1 MSEQSESLV
10 WPEILRVENAQPAM
24 GERLCDPSQLFAMM
38 QSGNQRAL
46 DRIVQCF
53 GDQLMRVGR
62 RYCRTVHDAED
73 AVQDVFVTTSEKM
86 QSFRGEG
93 SLEGWLVRMVINACR
108 RMQRGRKNDPALHQ
122 EDAVLPDES
131 QSPERAT
138 ESREIGVH
146 LRQALA
152 ELSQQ
157 DQMIVMLSEG
167 DGWSAVEIAEKMGMT
182 HGAVRT
188 RLTRIRQALQKKL
201 AHLDLHDSGD

>member
-1 MSEQSESLV
+1 MVQSDETFV
-10 WPEILRVENAQPAM
+10 WPEILRAEKATPAPS
-24 GERLCDPSQLFAMM
+24 ERLCDPNQLFSMM
-38 QSGNQRAL
+38 QSGNQLAL

-62 RYCRTVHDAED
+62 RYCRTLHDAED
-73 AVQDVFVTTSEKM
+73 AVQDVLVTTSEKM

-138 ESREIGVH
+138 ESSEIGVH
-146 LRQALA
+146 LRQALS
-152 ELSQQ
+152 ELPNT
-157 DQMIVMLSEG
+157 DRMILLLSEG
-167 DGWSAVEIAEKMGMT
+167 DGWSAIEIAERLGMT

-201 AHLDLHDSGD
+201 APLGLLPDS